1 MLELSDQITRKF
13 TDVIE
18 LDDEWEIL
26 TDTGWEPIVDVK
38 QTVEYDVWQ
47 LQLENQMWLECADDH
62 IVFTDQ
68 SEQVYV
74 KDLTPGDMILTDTG
88 PVAVKTI
95 ALLPRSEQMYD
106 LEVGSDN
113 HRFYSNGI
121 LSHNTTVAAGYL
133 LWYAMFKPDSTILV
147 AAHKQSGAN
156 EIMQRIRYAYESCP
170 DHIRAGVTEYNKGSI
185 TFDNG
190 SRIMSTTTTENTGRG
205 MSLTLIYLD
214 EFAFVPSRIAKEFW
228 TSLSPTLSTGGKCIV
243 TSTPNSDDD
252 TFALIW
258 AEANNQYDEHG
269 NQLNIGRNGFK
280 PLMAI
285 WDQHPERD
293 AAWAAEE
300 RSRIGDERFRREHS
314 CEFIIYDETLVS
326 PLKLVELQGTEPK
339 IKTNT
344 QIRWYQTPNPDHI
357 YSVSLDPSAG
367 TGGDNA
373 AIQVMNVTTMSQAAE
388 WCHNRTPVE
397 GQIKIMMDIL
407 MFLRNYGCS
416 QLYWSVENNTIGEA
430 ALVVIRDTGEE
441 IFPGEFIHEPKRV
454 QGKRGRKGFHTGHR
468 SKMEACLKFK
478 RLMENNKITIHS
490 KPLISELKNFVRRG
504 QSYSAKPGEGDDLV
518 MSMMINIRMIEYIG
532 SFEDQV
538 YDSVNSSLGDYMADD
553 DDYDGPM
560 PSLI

>member
-1 MLELSDQITRKF
+1 MARGTADTS
-13 TDVIE
+13 
-18 LDDEWEIL
+18 L
-26 TDTGWEPIVDVK
+26 TKAAYSKV
-38 QTVEYDVWQ
+38 
-47 LQLENQMWLECADDH
+47 
-62 IVFTDQ
+62 
-68 SEQVYV
+68 
-74 KDLTPGDMILTDTG
+74 
-88 PVAVKTI
+88 
-95 ALLPRSEQMYD
+95 MYD
-106 LEVGSDN
+106 QRTLKDFSNCCDPENGALYFMVNHMRIQHPTRGSIDFEPFDYQLDLVEN
-113 HRFYSNGI
+113 YNNNRFSINMLGRQMGK
-121 LSHNTTVAAGYL
+121 TTVAAGYL

-258 AEANNQYDEHG
+258 AEANKAYDDHG
-269 NQLNIGRNGFK
+269 NPTPLGRNGFH
-280 PLMAI
+280 PLLVT
-285 WDQHPERD
+285 WEQHPERD
-293 AAWAAEE
+293 AAWASAE
-300 RSRIGDERFRREHS
+300 RSRIGEERFRREHQ
-314 CEFIIYDETLVS
+314 CEFIIYDETLIS
-326 PLKLVELQGTEPK
+326 PIRLLELAGADPK

-357 YSVSLDPSAG
+357 FSVSLDPSAG

-373 AIQVMNVTTMSQAAE
+373 AIQVVDVSTMTQVAE

-397 GQIKIMMDIL
+397 GQMKILMDIL

-416 QLYWSVENNTIGEA
+416 QIYWSVENNSIGEA
-430 ALVVIRDTGEE
+430 VLVVIRDTGEE
-441 IFPGEFIHEPKRV
+441 TFPGEFIHDPNRV
-454 QGKRGRKGFHTGHR
+454 PGKRGRKGFHTGHR

-478 RLMENNKITIHS
+478 RLLENGKLVVHS
-490 KPLISELKNFVRRG
+490 RPLISELKNFVSRG
-504 QSYSAKPGEGDDLV
+504 RSFSAKPGETDDLV
-518 MSMMINIRMIEYIG
+518 MSMLINIRMIEYIG

-538 YDSVNSSLGDYMADD
+538 YDSVNSSLGNDLDD
-553 DDYDGPM
+553 EDDYDGPM
-560 PSLI
+560 PMGII